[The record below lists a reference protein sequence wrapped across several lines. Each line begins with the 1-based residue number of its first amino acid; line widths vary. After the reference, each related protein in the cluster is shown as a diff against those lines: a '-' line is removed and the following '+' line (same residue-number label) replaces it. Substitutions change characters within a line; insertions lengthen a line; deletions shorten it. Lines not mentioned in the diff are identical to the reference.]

1 VGLFTAKRPKSSA
14 VAVELGFA
22 LARSSEHKAAG
33 RLAEALR
40 HVEEARV
47 AIFGDDVAA
56 LRAADASAVVEQLET
71 REKIGGWV
79 ALLAEEAD
87 LAQRRGETTEARRL
101 YERALAIQE
110 RHVDLAEKGREAIQL
125 SIRALRAKLE
135 G

>member
-1 VGLFTAKRPKSSA
+1 VGLFTPKRPKSSTA
-14 VAVELGFA
+14 AVELGFA
-22 LARSSEHKAAG
+22 LARSSEHKAVG
-33 RLAEALR
+33 RLGEALR

-47 AIFGDDVAA
+47 AIFGDDVSR
-56 LRAADASAVVEQLET
+56 LRDAEASAVVEQLDT

-87 LAQRRGETTEARRL
+87 LAFRRGEPTESRRL

-110 RHVDLAEKGREAIQL
+110 RHVDHAASGHEAIQL
-125 SIRALRAKLE
+125 SIRALRAKLQ